1 MHPAKLFAGQKLKKA
16 LMFALFEHVIAGSKD
31 FLLIATTARHY
42 SLKRPAANIIGWI
55 TSAGREGGRLL
66 PPAFEHFFR

>member
-31 FLLIATTARHY
+31 FLLIATTAP
-42 SLKRPAANIIGWI
+42 LFTEAASGQHHRLDNLGWQ
-55 TSAGREGGRLL
+55 GRGE
-66 PPAFEHFFR
+66 AFAACF